1 MGTQQ
6 TSNTT
11 ATQEQ
16 TIQAGRPER
25 RPALGATLGINQ
37 YDQTY
42 MRRIDSGTGS
52 IRTPDTAL
60 IRKMLRW
67 QSSKVEFYASFTV
80 AATGQWVCEEYT
92 FPIRM
97 WRRIAREAGLI
108 PKPPMSEQKRR
119 ALEKARASSAGSR
132 RRRQNERVASAF

>member
-1 MGTQQ
+1 MSTPQPP
-6 TSNTT
+6 NAM

-16 TIQAGRPER
+16 TTQVGRR
-25 RPALGATLGINQ
+25 GRQPAIGATLGTNQ

-42 MRRIDSGTGS
+42 MRRIGSSTGS

-60 IRKMLRW
+60 IRKTLRW
-67 QSSKVEFYASFTV
+67 KSSKVELYARFTV
-80 AATGQWVCEEYT
+80 AATGRWVCEEYT

-108 PKPPMSEQKRR
+108 PKPPMSDQKRL
-119 ALEKARASSAGSR
+119 ALERARASSAKSR
-132 RRRQNERVASAF
+132 RRRNERVASAS